1 MRPFLAMHLSR
12 QPQPRYLQL
21 AAQLREELRH
31 LQPGDQLP
39 GEVQLATRFAV
50 NRHTL
55 RRAIDELVSEG
66 RVLRQQ
72 GRSTRVLA
80 RPLIY
85 PLAAGSAYSESL
97 SAQGHGVQARLLQRQ
112 LRSATAEEAGH
123 LELRE
128 DAALLELHTLRLL
141 DEQPVS
147 LIRHRFCAS
156 RQVLLEEY
164 NGGSLR
170 QYLAER
176 QLPLHRAFSLIGARL
191 PTSDEA
197 DQLLMPR
204 HAPLLTVLTLSHD
217 LAGRPVELS
226 LSTSRADRF
235 QYQVAT

>member
-1 MRPFLAMHLSR
+1 MHMSR

-66 RVLRQQ
+66 RVLRHQ

-85 PLAAGSAYSESL
+85 PLAVGSAYSESL
-97 SAQGHGVQARLLQRQ
+97 SAQGRDVQARLLHRQ
-112 LRSATAEEAGH
+112 LRPATAEEAEH
-123 LELRE
+123 LRLSENAPLI
-128 DAALLELHTLRLL
+128 ELHTLRLL
-141 DEQPVS
+141 DDQPVS

-156 RQVLLEEY
+156 RQALLDDY

-170 QYLAER
+170 QHLAER
-176 QLPLHRAFSLIGARL
+176 DLPLHRAFSLIGARL
-191 PTSDEA
+191 PTPDEA

-204 HAPLLTVLTLSHD
+204 HAPLLTVTTLSHD

>member
-1 MRPFLAMHLSR
+1 MHMSR

-39 GEVQLATRFAV
+39 GETQLAARFDV

-97 SAQGHGVQARLLQRQ
+97 SAQGLGVQARLLQRQ
-112 LRSATAEEAGH
+112 VRPATAEEANHLMLGESAPL
-123 LELRE
+123 LELR
-128 DAALLELHTLRLL
+128 TLRLL

-156 RQVLLEEY
+156 RQSLLADY

-170 QYLAER
+170 QYLTARE
-176 QLPLHRAFSLIGARL
+176 LPLSRAFSLIGARL
-191 PTSDEA
+191 PTPDEA

-204 HAPLLTVLTLSHD
+204 HAPLLTVMTLSHD

>member
-1 MRPFLAMHLSR
+1 MHLSR
-12 QPQPRYLQL
+12 HHQPRYLQV

-31 LQPGDQLP
+31 IQPGDQLP

-55 RRAIDELVSEG
+55 RRAMDELVKEG

-72 GRSTRVLA
+72 GRSARVLA

-97 SAQGHGVQARLLQRQ
+97 SAQGHGVQARLLGTR
-112 LRSATAEEAGH
+112 LRPATAEEAGY
-123 LELRE
+123 LKLGQS
-128 DAALLELHTLRLL
+128 AALFELQTLRLL

-156 RQVLLEEY
+156 RQPLLGDY

-176 QLPLHRAFSLIGARL
+176 ELPLRRAFSLIGARL
-191 PTSDEA
+191 PTPDEA

-217 LAGRPVELS
+217 LAGCPVELS
-226 LSTSRADRF
+226 LSTSRADHF

>member
-1 MRPFLAMHLSR
+1 MHMSR

-39 GEVQLATRFAV
+39 GEAQLAARFDV

-97 SAQGHGVQARLLQRQ
+97 SAQGLGVQARLLQRQ
-112 LRSATAEEAGH
+112 LRPATAEETNYLKLGESAP
-123 LELRE
+123 
-128 DAALLELHTLRLL
+128 LLELHTLRLL
-141 DEQPVS
+141 NEQPVS

-156 RQVLLEEY
+156 RQSLLADY

-170 QYLAER
+170 QYLAVRE
-176 QLPLHRAFSLIGARL
+176 LPLSRAFSLIGARL
-191 PTSDEA
+191 PTPDEA

>member
-1 MRPFLAMHLSR
+1 MHLSR

-31 LQPGDQLP
+31 LQPGDLLP

-112 LRSATAEEAGH
+112 LRPATAEEADH
-123 LELRE
+123 LMLSEG
-128 DAALLELHTLRLL
+128 APLLEMHTLRLL

-156 RQVLLEEY
+156 RQALLDDY
-164 NGGSLR
+164 QGGSLR
-170 QYLAER
+170 RYLAER
-176 QLPLHRAFSLIGARL
+176 QLPLRRAFSLIGARL
-191 PTSDEA
+191 PTPDEA

>member
-1 MRPFLAMHLSR
+1 MSR

-39 GEVQLATRFAV
+39 GETQLAARFEV

-72 GRSTRVLA
+72 GRSTRVLE

-112 LRSATAEEAGH
+112 LRSATAEEANYLMLG
-123 LELRE
+123 E
-128 DAALLELHTLRLL
+128 AAPLLELHTLRLL

-156 RQVLLEEY
+156 RQPLLADY

-170 QYLAER
+170 QHLASRE
-176 QLPLHRAFSLIGARL
+176 LPLRRAFSLIGARL
-191 PTSDEA
+191 PTPDEA